1 MDDPIVS
8 FIRPCPTMRLA
19 DIVDWRGPT
28 TKMMRTR
35 MNTHVI
41 DEESRGGA
49 SDRKNVLRK

>member
-1 MDDPIVS
+1 
-8 FIRPCPTMRLA
+8 MRLA